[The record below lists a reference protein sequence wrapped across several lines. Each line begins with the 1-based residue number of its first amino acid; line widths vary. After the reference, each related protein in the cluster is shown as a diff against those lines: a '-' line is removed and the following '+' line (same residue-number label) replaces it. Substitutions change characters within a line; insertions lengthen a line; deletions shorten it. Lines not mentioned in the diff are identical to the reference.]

1 MKDNSVEDTDL
12 LIILDYFNKENLYE
26 AEKHAKIFLSKEPE
40 NLFCLKILGII
51 YSKLEKTDKALN
63 IYKKLTLNKKND
75 PELFNNLGIIYKKLN
90 RLEESLN
97 AFTSAINLAPNYSD
111 AYYNL
116 SNILEKKGLKNECLR
131 ANKRAAEL
139 GSNNP
144 EVYLQFGIRLYNSNL
159 LDESTSAFQKC
170 IELEPD
176 HAEHYFNLANSL
188 DKLGEFKEA
197 IINYKK
203 AIQFDTHHYQA
214 YTNLGDIFCNQGIF
228 NNAQKYYEK
237 AISINSN
244 AGYTHYF
251 LSSIKKYQKE
261 DDIQLIQME
270 KGYLDEKNDNENR
283 CAFAFGLGKAYED
296 LGSFKNAHYYYNKGN
311 AIRKKQIKYDYLQII
326 DFFDLIKSSFTK
338 IKKFALTLE
347 DIKIKKIPV
356 FIVGMPRSGT
366 TLVEQI
372 LSSHTE
378 VMAGGE
384 LKFISELGVNIMND
398 IDNFNEESLMKFRE
412 SYLDKINK
420 ISNKNQLITD
430 KMPQNFLYIGL
441 ISSAF
446 PEAKI
451 IHVKRDSSATCWG
464 IFKKCFSLEA
474 DSLAFGYSLDDIV
487 KYYKLYI
494 KLMRF
499 FRDSLSNDIY
509 ELDYES
515 LVVNMEI
522 ETKNLI
528 HHLNLHWEESCL
540 SPHKNSREV
549 MTSSNF
555 QVRKKIYKDSSKEW
569 KKFRPFLN
577 GTLDNID
584 K

>member
-1 MKDNSVEDTDL
+1 MKNNSVEDSDL
-12 LIILDYFNKENLYE
+12 LIILDHFNKENFYE

-90 RLEESLN
+90 RLEESLT
-97 AFTSAINLAPNYSD
+97 AFTNAINLAPNYSD

-131 ANKRAAEL
+131 ANKRAVEL
-139 GSNNP
+139 DSNNP
-144 EVYLQFGIRLYNSNL
+144 EVYSQFGIRLYNSNL

-176 HAEHYFNLANSL
+176 HAKHYFNLAKIL
-188 DKLGEFKEA
+188 DELGESKEA

-203 AIQFDTHHYQA
+203 AIQLDPHYYQA
-214 YTNLGDIFCNQGIF
+214 HTNLGNIFCDQGIF
-228 NNAQKYYEK
+228 NNAQKHFEK
-237 AISINSN
+237 AISINPNTGNS
-244 AGYTHYF
+244 HYF
-251 LSSIKKYQKE
+251 LSLIKKYQKE

-296 LGSFKNAHYYYNKGN
+296 LGSFKNAYHYYCKGN
-311 AIRKKQIKYDYLQII
+311 ALRKKQIKYDYPKMI

-338 IKKFALTLE
+338 IKKYAFTLE
-347 DIKIKKIPV
+347 DIKIEKIPV

-384 LKFISELGVNIMND
+384 LKYISELGVNIINE

-420 ISNKNQLITD
+420 ISNKNKLITD

-441 ISSAF
+441 ITSAF

-451 IHVKRDSSATCWG
+451 IHLKRDSSATCWG
-464 IFKKCFSLEA
+464 IFKKCFSIEA

-494 KLMRF
+494 KLIQF

-515 LVVNMEI
+515 LVENIEI

-528 HHLNLHWEESCL
+528 HYLNLHWEESCL

-549 MTSSNF
+549 MTSSKF
-555 QVRKKIYKDSSKEW
+555 QVRKKIYKGSSKDW
-569 KKFRPFLN
+569 QKFQPFLN